1 MPGNWHVLFGKGPT
15 EKDSS
20 QEYLAGGL
28 LHSGRGRR
36 KRTPARSTSPAA
48 YFTREG
54 ADGKGLQPGVPR
66 RRPTSLGEGRLETG
80 SGLGS
85 AEPATLC
92 MDSAGPFDHRASLLL
107 YHRFR
112 RWVLGVG

>member
-66 RRPTSLGEGRLETG
+66 RRPTSLGKGPTEKDSSQEYLAGGLLHSEGGRRKRL
-80 SGLGS
+80 
-85 AEPATLC
+85 AF
-92 MDSAGPFDHRASLLL
+92 AGP
-107 YHRFR
+107 R
-112 RWVLGVG
+112 RRPTHP

>member
-20 QEYLAGGL
+20 QEYRAGGL

-66 RRPTSLGEGRLETG
+66 RRPTSHGKGPTKKAYSGEYLAGGLLHTGRGRRKRT
-80 SGLGS
+80 
-85 AEPATLC
+85 PARST
-92 MDSAGPFDHRASLLL
+92 SP
-107 YHRFR
+107 
-112 RWVLGVG
+112 